1 MEDVEIWSILDG
13 RGRKFERLF
22 TRDQIS
28 EELLRRM
35 LIEVISR
42 GRRSVDFVE
51 KFLKKRK
58 RKNVT
63 RFNYENFINPPVLF
77 LISAN

>member
-58 RKNVT
+58 RKNVA
-63 RFNYENFINPPVLF
+63 RFNYENFINPLLF
-77 LISAN
+77 LISVN

>member
-58 RKNVT
+58 RKNVA
-63 RFNYENFINPPVLF
+63 RFNYENFINPLLF
-77 LISAN
+77 LI

>member
-58 RKNVT
+58 RKNVA
-63 RFNYENFINPPVLF
+63 RFNYENFINPLLF

>member
-13 RGRKFERLF
+13 RERKFERLF

-58 RKNVT
+58 RKNVA
-63 RFNYENFINPPVLF
+63 RFNYENFINPLLF

>member
-42 GRRSVDFVE
+42 GKE
-51 KFLKKRK
+51 KCRFCRKVFKKEK
-58 RKNVT
+58 KEKCST
-63 RFNYENFINPPVLF
+63 IQL
-77 LISAN
+77 

>member
-58 RKNVT
+58 RKNVA
-63 RFNYENFINPPVLF
+63 RFNYENFINPLVLF

>member
-58 RKNVT
+58 RKNLA
-63 RFNYENFINPPVLF
+63 RFNYENFINPLLF

>member
-1 MEDVEIWSILDG
+1 M
-13 RGRKFERLF
+13 
-22 TRDQIS
+22 
-28 EELLRRM
+28 
-35 LIEVISR
+35 

-51 KFLKKRK
+51 KFLKKKK
-58 RKNVT
+58 RKNVA

>member
-51 KFLKKRK
+51 KFLKKKK
-58 RKNVT
+58 RKNVA
-63 RFNYENFINPPVLF
+63 RFNYENFINPLLF

>member
-51 KFLKKRK
+51 KFLKKEK
-58 RKNVT
+58 RKNVA
-63 RFNYENFINPPVLF
+63 RFNYENFINPLLF

>member
-51 KFLKKRK
+51 KSLKKRK
-58 RKNVT
+58 RKNVA
-63 RFNYENFINPPVLF
+63 RFNYENFINPLLF